1 MHPKARVIPVFGY
14 VRSAE
19 FAQMEHREQ
28 QGTWISTG
36 CSKTNLRVALLVC
49 RLMLQQAA
57 CSVSA
62 QGTVSGAI
70 CPPLQPVTRTEALLQ
85 QPLAAEA
92 APRRPALPDVLP
104 KLLWPCCLRPQE
116 RLGEGAGLGACG
128 PCMCAEMV
136 LVSPSSQGWRKHSL
150 ELQERLPGACAP
162 SRLEGVLLGLMAVVL
177 EVILV

>member
-1 MHPKARVIPVFGY
+1 
-14 VRSAE
+14 
-19 FAQMEHREQ
+19 MEHREQ

-36 CSKTNLRVALLVC
+36 CSKTSLRVALLVC
-49 RLMLQQAA
+49 RLMQAA

-92 APRRPALPDVLP
+92 APRRPVLPDVLP

-128 PCMCAEMV
+128 PCMCAEMI
-136 LVSPSSQGWRKHSL
+136 LVSPSSQAWRKHSL
-150 ELQERLPGACAP
+150 ELWERLPVLPPGLRGFCSALWLLFWRSFWCRMSPPAP
-162 SRLEGVLLGLMAVVL
+162 RQVR
-177 EVILV
+177 